1 MIRRMFGAFAAALL
15 AAACS
20 GPGGGDARLKA
31 LEARVARL
39 EDRLADTPAAA
50 ADLASADL
58 DELAERLDS
67 ADAIVRYRAGH
78 ALAGRIAEARPLLL
92 DLLRSGTKR
101 QMQAAAQVL
110 AQAAPPEAVSDLVAA
125 HARDL
130 DSKSRAW
137 LDLALASTGRPEAFD
152 PLVADL
158 AHPSQT
164 VRIAAVQGLS
174 RLGDARAAMPLIHAA
189 IQGDP
194 IVAQL
199 ARQALRELDETSA
212 LFVETQW
219 DILGPRERQSV
230 VEAMG
235 PIAGKG
241 VETFLEARLTDASP
255 RVALEAA
262 LQLARRGSMA
272 GRYVAFER
280 LSSDDASLARIA
292 RDVLDAIEASHGG
305 EALPTSTPTEP

>member
-1 MIRRMFGAFAAALL
+1 MLGRAFGAATLALL
-15 AAACS
+15 TAACS
-20 GPGGGDARLKA
+20 RPGADEQRVKE
-31 LEARVARL
+31 LEARVERL
-39 EDRLADTPAAA
+39 EERLADTPAAA
-50 ADLASADL
+50 VDLATADL
-58 DELAERLDS
+58 DELATRLDS

-78 ALAGRIAEARPLLL
+78 ALAGRIGESLPLLL
-92 DLLRSGTKR
+92 DLLRNGTRR
-101 QMQAAAQVL
+101 QKQAAAQVL
-110 AQAAPPEAVSDLVAA
+110 AQAAPPEAAGDLVEA
-125 HARDL
+125 HGRTL
-130 DSKSRAW
+130 DSKARAW
-137 LDLALASTGRPEAFD
+137 LDTALARTGQSDAFD

-158 AHPSQT
+158 AHSSQT

-174 RLGDARAAMPLIHAA
+174 QLKDARAAMPLVNAA

-194 IVAQL
+194 VVAQL
-199 ARQALRELDETSA
+199 ARQALRELDETAA

-219 DILGPRERQSV
+219 DVLGPRERQSV

-241 VETFLEARLTDASP
+241 VETFLEARLADASP

-272 GRYVAFER
+272 GRHVAFER

-292 RDVLDAIEASHGG
+292 RDVLDAIEAHHGSQD
-305 EALPTSTPTEP
+305 LPTSTDP